1 MYVYPAEKLNQLKGD
16 KIMERERNQAEIEG
30 VDAILN
36 YFTDEI
42 IINRERKIPAEW
54 IAENIFIPMI
64 NECLVGKEGF

>member
-1 MYVYPAEKLNQLKGD
+1 MPK
-16 KIMERERNQAEIEG
+16 ERNQAEIEG

-36 YFTDEI
+36 YHTGEM

-64 NECLVGKEGF
+64 NECLVGKEKD